1 MNTGKGWNMSEPR
14 SINSEIRE
22 KRYEDGFRVMQGKRE
37 YVTYPDDSSLR
48 IWYSDVPWRYEN
60 HEHSAVE
67 ICLTLAQGRNPDP
80 LTGYS
85 TLPEYGGRE
94 QPVPVPV

>member
-48 IWYSDVPWRYEN
+48 IWYSDVPWRY
-60 HEHSAVE
+60 
-67 ICLTLAQGRNPDP
+67 
-80 LTGYS
+80 
-85 TLPEYGGRE
+85 
-94 QPVPVPV
+94 